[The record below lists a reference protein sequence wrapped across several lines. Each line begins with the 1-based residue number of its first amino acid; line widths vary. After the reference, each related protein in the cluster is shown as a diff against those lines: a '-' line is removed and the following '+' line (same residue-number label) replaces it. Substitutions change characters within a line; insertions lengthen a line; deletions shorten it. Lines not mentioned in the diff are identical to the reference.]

1 MTERA
6 GSRAIVGCVVIG
18 RNEGERLRRCLE
30 SLAGRSQRLVY
41 VDSGS
46 TDGSVALA
54 RSLGADVVEIDLS
67 TPFTAARARNAG
79 YRRLRELEPALDFV
93 QFVDGDCAVAAGW
106 LETARDFLIE
116 NPNVAVVC
124 GRRRELRPRASVY
137 NELCDI
143 EWDTPVGEA
152 RACGGDA
159 MMRASAFDAV
169 NGFNPTLI
177 AGEEPELCVR
187 LRARGF
193 SIQRL
198 AHEMTLHDAAIE
210 RFPQWWRRSVR
221 AGYAYAE
228 GASLHGAPP
237 ERHYV
242 PQLRR
247 ALFWGG
253 CVPAATAFGFV
264 PTLGLSSFLP
274 LAYGVSAWR
283 SYRATRA
290 RGRGPKSAAAY
301 AAFCTIGKFAE
312 LQGVL
317 RFYRLRVLGR
327 KSRLIEY
334 KG

>member
-1 MTERA
+1 MSGPDGHAGRA
-6 GSRAIVGCVVIG
+6 GCVVIG

-30 SLAGRSQRLVY
+30 SLTGRTRRLVY

-54 RSLGADVVEIDLS
+54 RSFGAEVVEIDLS

-79 YRRLRELEPALDFV
+79 YACLRALEPELEYV
-93 QFVDGDCAVAAGW
+93 QFVDGDCIVAPDW
-106 LETARDFLIE
+106 IE
-116 NPNVAVVC
+116 LAAAYLHDHPGTGVVC
-124 GRRRELRPRASVY
+124 GRRRELHPEASPY

-143 EWDTPVGEA
+143 EWDTPVGPT

-159 MMRASAFDAV
+159 MMRCAAFDQV
-169 NGFNPTLI
+169 GGFNPGLI

-187 LRARGF
+187 LRRAGWQ
-193 SIQRL
+193 IVRL
-198 AHEMTLHDAAIE
+198 PYEMTLHDAAIA
-210 RFPQWWRRSVR
+210 RFPQWWRRCVR

-228 GASLHGAPP
+228 GAHLHGAPP

-247 ALFWGG
+247 AVFWGA
-253 CVPAATAFGFV
+253 CVPAATALGLV
-264 PTLGLSSFLP
+264 PTLGASTLLP

-283 SYRATRA
+283 CYRSTRA
-290 RGRGPKSAAAY
+290 RGRSPKSAARY
-301 AAFCTIGKFAE
+301 ATFVTLSKFAE

-317 RFYRLRVLGR
+317 RYYRLRWLRRPSV
-327 KSRLIEY
+327 LIEY